1 MERVVVTSANTI
13 DAHSLIIGPDEGA
26 VVPGADMVHKVGASH
41 LAGNLLIM
49 EGVIRPGQLIAP
61 HTHTREDECAYV
73 LSGELTY
80 QIGDL
85 VRTVSAGTYVVKPR
99 GIPHAFWNGGS
110 EPARV
115 MELHLPATFD
125 SFYDEGAHI
134 FAADDLSDP
143 AGQRAFSVL
152 SERYGLVQHWE
163 RVAEITARYGVGRR
177 S

>member
-1 MERVVVTSANTI
+1 MRVMTSDITSDDSSKWMERVVVTSASTV

-41 LAGNLLIM
+41 LNGNLLIM

-85 VRTVSAGTYVVKPR
+85 VRTVSAGTYVV
-99 GIPHAFWNGGS
+99 
-110 EPARV
+110 
-115 MELHLPATFD
+115 
-125 SFYDEGAHI
+125 
-134 FAADDLSDP
+134 
-143 AGQRAFSVL
+143 
-152 SERYGLVQHWE
+152 
-163 RVAEITARYGVGRR
+163 
-177 S
+177 